1 MLMPLL
7 LIVLLIPTSGAAIC
21 YLFGSRNSHLA
32 RWTSL
37 VSCLLSTIVLFL
49 LYRQLYFSA
58 TPALSFGKGLFA
70 LHFTVSHIALV
81 FAILSAFVALMSS
94 LISPRSVSSY
104 HHVLIQISL
113 ASVFAFLFSASLL
126 YFLLFL
132 ELSSFL
138 AWRMGDTTPLVK
150 VMLLNDRSLVNRQ
163 VGILLL
169 TIGSILAAQ
178 TFGYDVAFLGASATG
193 APRLLMLL
201 GILALCAQV
210 PFQTWIHDAS
220 SAMPSAGLLI
230 NTVLTTN
237 LGFYSF
243 YTLFGSVPLSG
254 FSAAFTS
261 YLALATAIICAGS
274 AFSENDIGKMLGYS
288 TASIVA
294 LALLSALRGGDMG
307 LLLGIFLVMVNT
319 LIKTGFYS
327 FTAISDFLGLRHDF
341 RFMGGFSHRFPAI
354 VLGVIILSLSLTPF
368 SPTIGFFLY
377 NLITADMAVAGST
390 WMVVLLM
397 GVLMLYCANS
407 LRIVYFATYGAR
419 SEKPVTGK
427 VAFSEILAFSIAVVL
442 VLAFSLS
449 AVIYP
454 GIIHTI
460 LGM

>member
-1 MLMPLL
+1 MPFLL
-7 LIVLLIPTSGAAIC
+7 TILLIPTIGATIC
-21 YLFGSRNSHLA
+21 YFFCFRRPHLA

-37 VSCLLSTIVLFL
+37 SSSLIAMVILLL
-49 LYRQLYFSA
+49 LYRQLYFSNVS
-58 TPALSFGKGLFA
+58 TLSFGKGLFA
-70 LHFTVSHIALV
+70 LHFSVSHYSLLFAALSALV
-81 FAILSAFVALMSS
+81 ALISS
-94 LISPRSVSSY
+94 LISPRKVSNY

-113 ASVFAFLFSASLL
+113 ASVFAFLFSTSLL

-138 AWRMGDTTPLVK
+138 AWRLGDTTPLVK

-169 TIGSILAAQ
+169 TIGSILSAQ
-178 TFGYDVAFLGASATG
+178 TFGYDVAYLGANASG
-193 APRLLMLL
+193 APRLLILL

-243 YTLFGSVPLSG
+243 FILFGNTPLSG
-254 FSAAFTS
+254 FSVAFAS
-261 YLALATAIICAGS
+261 YLALATAIICAGA

-294 LALLSALRGGDMG
+294 LALLSAFRGGDIG
-307 LLLGIFLVMVNT
+307 LALGIFLIIVNT

-327 FTAISDFLGLRHDF
+327 FTAINDFLGLKRDF
-341 RFMGGFSHRFPAI
+341 RFMGGFGSNFPVI
-354 VLGVIILSLSLTPF
+354 VLGVMLLSLSLTPF
-368 SPTIGFFLY
+368 SPTIGFYLY
-377 NLITADMAVAGST
+377 SLVTANMALTGST

-397 GVLMLYCANS
+397 GVLILYCANS
-407 LRIVYFATYGAR
+407 LRIIHFVAFGAR
-419 SEKPVTGK
+419 SERPVTGN
-427 VAFSEILAFSIAVVL
+427 VAFSEGLAFSIAIFFL
-442 VLAFSLS
+442 LAFSVC

-454 GIIHTI
+454 HIIYSI